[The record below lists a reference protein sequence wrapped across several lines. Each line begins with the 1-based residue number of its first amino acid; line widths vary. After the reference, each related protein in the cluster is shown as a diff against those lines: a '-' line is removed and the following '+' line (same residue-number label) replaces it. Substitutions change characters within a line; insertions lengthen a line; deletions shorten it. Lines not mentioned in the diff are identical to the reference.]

1 VISLVETIDLPA
13 PPERVWRFF
22 EEIDRH
28 YPDWHREHLTWR
40 WLRGEPLTQ
49 GATWFADEWIGPLRV
64 SGRFVVD
71 RADRGR
77 LFSYRTCFPSSLV
90 GAGGSF
96 LLTAKSDGGCRLI
109 QDVHLGFS
117 LPLIGRLLDRLLAL
131 ALPLDELR
139 RHMSEEQESLIV
151 MLDQTSSDELQ
162 R

>member
-1 VISLVETIDLPA
+1 MISLVQTIDLRA
-13 PPERVWRFF
+13 SPERAWCFF
-22 EEIDRH
+22 EDVERR

-40 WLRGEPLTQ
+40 WLSGDPLTP

-71 RADRGR
+71 QANPGR
-77 LFSYRTCFPSSLV
+77 LFSYRSCFPSSLV

-96 LLTAKSDGGCRLI
+96 RLTATGDGGCRLI
-109 QDVHLGFS
+109 QEVHLGFS

-139 RHMSEEQESLIV
+139 RHIHEEQERLIV
-151 MLDQTSSDELQ
+151 MLDRTDDGE